1 MVQLGEIV
9 MILDLHRQGAGI
21 SAIARR
27 SGLDRSRTTPGTGL
41 GLALV
46 AAAVQAHRGTLTL
59 LPTRPDGGGLMLRV
73 ELSAAAL

>member
-1 MVQLGEIV
+1 VLTVVDNGP
-9 MILDLHRQGAGI
+9 GI
-21 SAIARR
+21 ASAKREEVLRR
-27 SGLDRSRTTPGTGL
+27 FVRLDRSRTTPGTGL